1 MTKEKK
7 AYLIAE
13 ILLERSLPDYVIKVI
28 TDLAEEDIVY
38 LKMKTN
44 NGHDWVSSIG
54 SLKSKK
60 YLLLRLPIKFN

>member
-28 TDLAEEDIVY
+28 TDLAEEDITY

-44 NGHDWVSSIG
+44 SENE
-54 SLKSKK
+54 
-60 YLLLRLPIKFN
+60 

>member
-13 ILLERSLPDYVIKVI
+13 ILMERSLPDYVIKVI

-38 LKMKTN
+38 LKMKTDN
-44 NGHDWVSSIG
+44 EHD
-54 SLKSKK
+54 
-60 YLLLRLPIKFN
+60 

>member
-38 LKMKTN
+38 LKRKTN
-44 NGHDWVSSIG
+44 CGNE
-54 SLKSKK
+54 
-60 YLLLRLPIKFN
+60 

>member
-28 TDLAEEDIVY
+28 TDLAEEDIDY

-44 NGHDWVSSIG
+44 SENE
-54 SLKSKK
+54 
-60 YLLLRLPIKFN
+60 

>member
-44 NGHDWVSSIG
+44 NGHD
-54 SLKSKK
+54 
-60 YLLLRLPIKFN
+60 